1 MRRWVVAAVV
11 AAVLVAILA
20 AAAARSDETTPQR
33 HRVVTA
39 DYLPGVG
46 ADLFLPAHV
55 QRAPLVVLI
64 PGGGWQ
70 TSGRRGLQPL
80 AERLVSRGIVAVTA
94 TYQAA
99 SDGVRFPV
107 PAADVECAIDFATAR
122 TRRAGIT
129 PGPVLALGH
138 SAGAHLAMLTAL
150 TGQRFRAAHC
160 SYPPARVD
168 GVIGLA
174 GPYNIMS
181 LQTLAQHLFG
191 ASPAADPTDWRTAN
205 PVTWVRQRPN
215 MPVLLANGTDDTTVS
230 PTFATSFAER
240 LRAAGHPVRLEIV
253 PGANHGS
260 IFQPDVIAHRILAW
274 IHSPIVRSGRA

>member
-138 SAGAHLAMLTAL
+138 S
-150 TGQRFRAAHC
+150 
-160 SYPPARVD
+160 
-168 GVIGLA
+168 
-174 GPYNIMS
+174 
-181 LQTLAQHLFG
+181 
-191 ASPAADPTDWRTAN
+191 DWRTAN